1 MVVMLMDQ
9 FSLFSNDSVV
19 TNTTETSITSKDWTG
34 NFHSVVGCLGAS
46 NHTSEI
52 RQEHDFYATD
62 PIAAEWLIQLEELN
76 HNIYEPACGQGHL
89 AKVFENHGFNVKA
102 TDLIDRGYGQ
112 GGVDFLACEDKFDGD
127 IVTNPPYKFSL
138 PFIEHSLSLIPDGH
152 KVCMFLKV
160 QFLEGKERKKF
171 FEENPPK
178 RVWVSSSR
186 IKCGKNGN
194 FAESMVAYAWYVWEK
209 GYHGDTTLKWF
220 N

>member
-1 MVVMLMDQ
+1 MLTNN
-9 FSLFSNDSVV
+9 LFNIPG
-19 TNTTETSITSKDWTG
+19 ETSNTDIQSTKNKDWTG

-46 NHTSEI
+46 NHTKEE

-76 HNIYEPACGQGHL
+76 HNIWECAAGQGHL
-89 AKVFENHGFNVKA
+89 AKVFESHGFAVKA

-112 GGVDFLACEDKFDGD
+112 GGVDFLACADKFDGD
-127 IVTNPPYKFSL
+127 IVTNPPYKYSL
-138 PFIEHSLSLIPDGH
+138 PFIEHALSLVPDGH

-160 QFLEGKERKKF
+160 QFLEGKERRKF
-171 FEENPPK
+171 FEDNPPIH
-178 RVWVSSSR
+178 VWVSSSR

-209 GYHGDTTLKWF
+209 GYHGDTILKWF

>member
-1 MVVMLMDQ
+1 MPIN
-9 FSLFSNDSVV
+9 SLFNIPG
-19 TNTTETSITSKDWTG
+19 ETSNTDIQPTKNKDWTG

-46 NHTSEI
+46 NHTKEE

-62 PIAAEWLIQLEELN
+62 PIAAEWLMQLEELN
-76 HNIYEPACGQGHL
+76 HNIWECACGEGHL
-89 AKVFENHGFNVKA
+89 GKVFESAGHTVKA

-127 IVTNPPYKFSL
+127 IVTNPPYKYSL
-138 PFIEHSLSLIPDGH
+138 PFIEHALSLIPDGH

-160 QFLEGKERKKF
+160 QFLEGKERRKF
-171 FEENPPK
+171 FDEKPPK
-178 RVWVSSSR
+178 HVWVSSSR

-209 GYHGDTTLKWF
+209 GYHGDTILKWF